1 MTNFEEKLEKLEKL
15 SENIKQSDIS
25 LEDALKNFEEGIK
38 LAKTLEKELDKMEG
52 KIQILMN
59 GEETKDGKVE
69 RNNRNNRNTFIKWQ
83 NKKESV
89 YSMLKLLEKLQP
101 EKSLTVPTQ

>member
-38 LAKTLEKELDKMEG
+38 LAKTLEKELNKMEG

-69 RNNRNNRNTFIKWQ
+69 LGLFDETTEITGTR
-83 NKKESV
+83 S
-89 YSMLKLLEKLQP
+89 
-101 EKSLTVPTQ
+101 

>member
-15 SENIKQSDIS
+15 SENIKQNDIS

-38 LAKTLEKELDKMEG
+38 LAKSLEKELDKMES

-59 GEETKDGKVE
+59 DGELKDGKVE
-69 RNNRNNRNTFIKWQ
+69 
-83 NKKESV
+83 
-89 YSMLKLLEKLQP
+89 L
-101 EKSLTVPTQ
+101 SLFDDSAEITGTRS

>member
-59 GEETKDGKVE
+59 GEETKENKVE
-69 RNNRNNRNTFIKWQ
+69 LGLFDETTEITGTR
-83 NKKESV
+83 S
-89 YSMLKLLEKLQP
+89 
-101 EKSLTVPTQ
+101 

>member
-15 SENIKQSDIS
+15 PENIKQSDIS

-69 RNNRNNRNTFIKWQ
+69 LGLFDETTEITGTR
-83 NKKESV
+83 S
-89 YSMLKLLEKLQP
+89 
-101 EKSLTVPTQ
+101 

>member
-25 LEDALKNFEEGIK
+25 LENALKNFEEGIK
-38 LAKTLEKELDKMEG
+38 LAKTLEKELDKMED

-69 RNNRNNRNTFIKWQ
+69 LGLFDETTEITGTR
-83 NKKESV
+83 S
-89 YSMLKLLEKLQP
+89 
-101 EKSLTVPTQ
+101 

>member
-59 GEETKDGKVE
+59 
-69 RNNRNNRNTFIKWQ
+69 
-83 NKKESV
+83 
-89 YSMLKLLEKLQP
+89 
-101 EKSLTVPTQ
+101 

>member
-38 LAKTLEKELDKMEG
+38 LAKTLEKELDKMES

-59 GEETKDGKVE
+59 GGETKEDK
-69 RNNRNNRNTFIKWQ
+69 
-83 NKKESV
+83 
-89 YSMLKLLEKLQP
+89 P
-101 EKSLTVPTQ
+101 ELGLFDETTEITGTRS